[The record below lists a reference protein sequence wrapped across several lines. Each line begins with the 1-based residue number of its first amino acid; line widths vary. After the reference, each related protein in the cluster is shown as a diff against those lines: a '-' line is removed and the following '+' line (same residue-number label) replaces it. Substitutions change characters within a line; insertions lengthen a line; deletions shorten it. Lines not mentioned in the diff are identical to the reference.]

1 MSDLAATI
9 SATIRDVPDF
19 PKEGIL
25 FKDITPV
32 LADAAQMAAI
42 TDDFAAR
49 FAGTQ
54 IDAVVGMESRGFIFG
69 VPLAMKLG
77 CAFVPARKPGKLPYD
92 HISVSYDL
100 EYGQATLE
108 LHTDAF
114 EAGANVLI
122 VDDLLA
128 TGGTAMA
135 TVQLVE
141 KLGGK
146 VVGTAFV
153 VELGFLDGRSKLG
166 DTRVESIVNY

>member
-1 MSDLAATI
+1 MGGDDVERTFWPTI
-9 SATIRDVPDF
+9 LTSNVPGSNLETI
-19 PKEGIL
+19 G
-25 FKDITPV
+25 
-32 LADAAQMAAI
+32 
-42 TDDFAAR
+42 AAR
-49 FAGTQ
+49 LFEMTAGFRRR
-54 IDAVVGMESRGFIFG
+54 VGI
-69 VPLAMKLG
+69 
-77 CAFVPARKPGKLPYD
+77 
-92 HISVSYDL
+92 
-100 EYGQATLE
+100 E